1 MNADDNERR
10 RQRLRELQQMRGKVA
25 SDPAPTEAAAAEG
38 GTERGTKLR
47 EMMRRRKARGAGD
60 TLKGGGKL
68 LQALAAR
75 GGGAGAGADQGRAA
89 LREALAKRGQGAAG
103 AAGEA
108 TLDAEGKGAGGAGGD
123 RGAMLRRIM
132 QARQGREGG
141 QQGQGARVLVELQNQ
156 MRELTEAVERLRADL
171 SGRVIAASAPQTAA
185 TAAEDVKRDAP
196 ATSAPNS

>member
-108 TLDAEGKGAGGAGGD
+108 TLDAEGKGAGGD

-171 SGRVIAASAPQTAA
+171 SGRVIAASAPQSAA